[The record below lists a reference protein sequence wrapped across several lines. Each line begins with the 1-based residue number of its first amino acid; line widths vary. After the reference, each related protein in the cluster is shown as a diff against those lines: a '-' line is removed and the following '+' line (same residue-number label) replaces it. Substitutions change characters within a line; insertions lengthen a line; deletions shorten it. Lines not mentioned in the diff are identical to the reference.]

1 MKSLFNVTAVALMS
15 LTLAA
20 CGGGG
25 GSDSSGGGSGNGGGT
40 VTPPFTVSV
49 TKVGDLSEGQS
60 ATLRLTL
67 SNAKSQV
74 TTSVQATAGVTV
86 QKVSD
91 TEFTIT
97 APNVD
102 RDLTSEITWTAQDGT
117 NTTGAKT
124 GKETITIANTSFIE
138 GLATVETW
146 LNNQDRLIGF
156 TEEKALLS
164 ALSDV
169 AAVLGEAQVQASQ
182 VDAQDISTFETA
194 MSELSAVLSAYKSKT
209 ASDGQVEDAYNAAKA
224 EFEKTSAPYKNA
236 LRAALAVLVND
247 GKPAVSLGDYF
258 VNAELGSV
266 SMITGNPELG
276 SVQDGKWVFAETV
289 THLDGL
295 INNTECS
302 L

>member
-25 GSDSSGGGSGNGGGT
+25 GGGNGDGT
-40 VTPPFTVSV
+40 ATPPFTVSV

-97 APNVD
+97 AKNVD
-102 RDLTSEITWTAQDGT
+102 RDLTSEITWSAQDGT
-117 NTTGAKT
+117 NATGAKT
-124 GKETITIANTSFIE
+124 GKETILITNTSFAE
-138 GLATVETW
+138 GLATVRAW
-146 LNNQDRLIGF
+146 LNNEDRLIGL

-169 AAVLGEAQVQASQ
+169 AAVLGEEQVQASQ
-182 VDAQDISTFETA
+182 ADAPDISTFEKA
-194 MSELSAVLSAYKSKT
+194 MSDLSVVLAAYKSQT
-209 ASDGQVEDAYNAAKA
+209 ASDSQVEDAYNVAKT
-224 EFEKTSAPYKNA
+224 EFEKISAPYKNA

-247 GKPAVSLGDYF
+247 GKPEISLGDYF

-276 SVQDGKWVFAETV
+276 SVKDGKWVFAETA